1 MNTFHRIGAGLLAA
15 ALVTVFVGLVA
26 VGGKRNNHNHN
37 HK

>member
-1 MNTFHRIGAGLLAA
+1 MNTFHRIGTGLLAV

-26 VGGKRNNHNHN
+26 VGKHHN

>member
-1 MNTFHRIGAGLLAA
+1 MNTFHRIGAGLIAV

-26 VGGKRNNHNHN
+26 VGNRHNHN